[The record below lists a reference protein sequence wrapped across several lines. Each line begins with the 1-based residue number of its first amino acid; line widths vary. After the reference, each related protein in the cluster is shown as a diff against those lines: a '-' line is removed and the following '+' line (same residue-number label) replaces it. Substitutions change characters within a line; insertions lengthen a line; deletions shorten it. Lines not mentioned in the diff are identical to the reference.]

1 MSIKDQHLRRHH
13 KRLDQHQLRNLRDR
27 KAIEGEITSRLG
39 HSEPETILLVHLRFL
54 VQRGRNK
61 VKQFVL
67 DNVRQWQGHDQDQF
81 AQDLQR
87 DHNKVEDLDN
97 QLVLADLVVPAD
109 LVVVIRAEVELAL
122 LIVHRVPVELVV
134 ELVDPVAAVLLA
146 EVEVVDLVVDQVVH
160 QVVAAQLQVHSAKVR
175 RNRRSLNQRKRVV
188 KRSTIWR
195 RQYSVA

>member
-1 MSIKDQHLRRHH
+1 M
-13 KRLDQHQLRNLRDR
+13 
-27 KAIEGEITSRLG
+27 
-39 HSEPETILLVHLRFL
+39 
-54 VQRGRNK
+54 
-61 VKQFVL
+61 
-67 DNVRQWQGHDQDQF
+67 
-81 AQDLQR
+81 
-87 DHNKVEDLDN
+87 EDLDS
-97 QLVLADLVVPAD
+97 QLVLADLVVPSD

-188 KRSTIWR
+188 KRSTTWR
-195 RQYSVA
+195 RQYLVA